1 MECYKC
7 GSELSSLDIC
17 SNCGAQVGVYKK
29 IITMS
34 NTFYNMGLQK
44 ARVRD
49 LSGAEELLKQSLALY
64 KKNIQARNLLG
75 LVYYEMGE
83 VVIALREWVL
93 SKNFESENNIAD
105 YFIKKVQSNQNKL
118 QILNQ
123 SVRKY
128 NICLRHATED
138 KKDVAIIQLK
148 KVINTN
154 EKFVKAYQ
162 LLGLLY
168 IHEQEYEKAKRVL
181 KKSLTIDRGSTLST
195 RYLNEINEVTGVTEK
210 ELKKEQEKE
219 KKKKKKEPE
228 SLSGNDVIIPK
239 STYKEINYGFFTF
252 IYVVIGMV
260 IGAAMVFFLV
270 TPARVKDA
278 KTEGSKDVQSYM
290 DEISKSNITISDLEA
305 QIEAL
310 NTEKQSLSEQLAQ
323 EQGKVDNSSI
333 YNELLEAV
341 TLFVNNDVN
350 GCANRLT
357 TITLPEGA
365 DEHAVNL
372 YNALT
377 ARTYPEAATA
387 HINQGSQLANRSQ
400 WQEALT
406 ELLLGEK
413 MKPDDI
419 GCLYN
424 IGKCY
429 YNLNGQAID
438 ENARR
443 YFERVIELSPGSNYA
458 GWSQGWLGQ

>member
-17 SNCGAQVGVYKK
+17 NNCGAQVGVYKK

-49 LSGAEELLKQSLALY
+49 LSGAAELLKQSLALY

-118 QILNQ
+118 QVLNQ

-128 NICLRHATED
+128 NICLRYAAED
-138 KKDVAIIQLK
+138 KKDMAIIQLK

-168 IHEQEYEKAKRVL
+168 IYKQEYEKAKKVL

-195 RYLNEINEVTGVTEK
+195 RYLNEINEITGITEK
-210 ELKKEQEKE
+210 ELKKEQAKE
-219 KKKKKKEPE
+219 KKKKKEEPE
-228 SLSGNDVIIPK
+228 GLSGNDVIIPK

-305 QIEAL
+305 QIEVL

-323 EQGKVDNSSI
+323 EQGKTDNSTA

-341 TLFVNNDVN
+341 TLFVNNDVK
-350 GCANRLT
+350 GCADKLT
-357 TITLPEGA
+357 TITLPEGMEA
-365 DEHAVNL
+365 QAVNL

-377 ARTYPEAATA
+377 ARTYPEVAAT

-413 MKPDDI
+413 MNPNDI

-438 ENARR
+438 ENAKK
-443 YFERVIELSPGSNYA
+443 YFEKVIELSPGSNYA